1 MPTDLR
7 TAAAYVRVSDERQDE
22 YSPASQLSRIREYA
36 SAHGYELPEQYVFF
50 DDGISGKT
58 AARRDRFRDLIAV
71 AKDKTHPVDA
81 ILVWKF
87 SRFARNQE
95 ESIVYKSLLKKV
107 SVDVVSVSE
116 PLPDGPFGS
125 LVERII
131 EWMDEYYLIRLS
143 GEVRRGMLE
152 KVTRGEPVNGPPPG
166 YDMIDGKLVPNA
178 DAELVRDVF
187 AAYAAGEGIRTIA
200 VRLAA
205 SGVRTRF
212 GNAPDNRFV
221 DYMLHNPAYIGKIRY
236 STEGRAASRRKW
248 ESTDI
253 LTVDGQHPAI
263 ISPELWQAVQDRLA
277 DVKRRHPYK
286 ASYDDPPAAYMLR
299 GLVRCSTCGAT
310 LTRTTRA
317 QPGLQC
323 HNYARGQCPRSHH
336 ISMPRAEAAVLD
348 GIRQAL
354 AASDFRVLPDASPAP
369 SSGPAA
375 EEIDRRIASARR
387 RLLRAREAY
396 LSGIDT
402 LEDYREAKKAAEKEI
417 TDAEAQRSAAQTQRP
432 DLDAFSGTVRDVLAV
447 LEDPSQLPAVKNA
460 ALSSIIDRAVYDP
473 DASRL
478 DIFFRSPAV

>member
-95 ESIVYKSLLKKV
+95 ESIVYKSLLKKAGV
-107 SVDVVSVSE
+107 EVVSVSE
-116 PLPDGPFGS
+116 PLPEGPFGS

-166 YDMIDGKLVPNA
+166 YDLISGKLTPNA
-178 DAELVRDVF
+178 DAELVRSVF
-187 AAYAAGEGIRTIA
+187 SAYAAGEGIRTIA
-200 VRLAA
+200 VRLGE
-205 SGVRTRF
+205 SGVRTRA
-212 GNAPDNRFV
+212 GNLPDNRFV
-221 DYMLHNPAYIGKIRY
+221 SYMLQNPTYIGKIRY
-236 STEGRAASRRKW
+236 STDGRASSRRKW
-248 ESTDI
+248 DGPECVTI
-253 LTVDGQHPAI
+253 DGQHPAI
-263 ISPELWQAVQDRLA
+263 IPPELWTAVQARVA

-286 ASYDDPPAAYMLR
+286 TRDDDPPAAYMLR

-354 AASDFRVLPDASPAP
+354 ASSDFRILPDSASAPA
-369 SSGPAA
+369 SGPAA

-396 LSGIDT
+396 LSGVDS
-402 LEDYREAKKAAEKEI
+402 LSDYKAAKKAAEDEI
-417 TDAEAQRSAAQTQRP
+417 ADAEAQRSAAQTQRP
-432 DLDAFSGTVRDVLAV
+432 DLETFSGTVRDVLSV
-447 LEDPSQLPAVKNA
+447 LEDPAQLPAAKNA
-460 ALSSIIDRAVYDP
+460 ALASIIDRAVYDP

-478 DIFFRSPAV
+478 DIFFRSSGV